1 MPERQNRSG
10 TDELAESA
18 LFLYRNFSK
27 TQMAL
32 ALAAT
37 YRSVGRQLPLNSMRE
52 WEGLGPY
59 DLLSIT
65 NPIVVPNTEV
75 TNGDS

>member
-10 TDELAESA
+10 TEELAESA

-37 YRSVGRQLPLNSMRE
+37 YRSVGRQLPLNSMRK
-52 WEGLGPY
+52 WEGFGPY
-59 DLLSIT
+59 DILSIT